1 MFEELAETAREE
13 LKRADHSIFVSL
25 KYAKTVDILKNTVKR
40 LISACELGILEVSE
54 FLKKKKK
61 IKVVPAVAKLRADL
75 ALKYFP
81 ETKEFIDFY
90 FFLKNIDKAKFD
102 KKEEYRKNVTLI
114 ITVDNKK
121 VDMNIE
127 MLKEFYKKAIEFID
141 LVDNIVGN
149 K

>member
-25 KYAKTVDILKNTVKR
+25 KYAKTIDILKNTVKR

-127 MLKEFYKKAIEFID
+127 MLKEFYKKSIEFID